1 MGASSSRIEEDKAL
15 QLCRDRKKFVR
26 EALDGRCSLAATHVS
41 YIQSLRAVGTALR
54 KFAEPEGPLESSLYT
69 STSATPELLVSTD
82 KSFSQFSFSSP
93 SISQRVDATEN
104 LSPFPS
110 PPTSSHYQVN
120 HMKFRTTYSRKVE
133 EKPPVPVT
141 GSVTSSSPSRR
152 SNVLHASERPE
163 TSPFETSP
171 IQTET
176 SPWDYFGLFHPV
188 DNQISSQEVRG
199 LNQGFENADN
209 MRKLR
214 EEEGIPDLEDEE
226 EKSYSTGED
235 SMDSEDEFDDPSTDT
250 LVRSFENVN
259 RVPGHEAATAC
270 SPAIP
275 SEKSIESDTQVVN
288 EVKCNSPHL
297 SPLRDTSA
305 GVTLRNEVKR
315 SLVKEDGLENKV
327 IAKDFFSS
335 VKEIEHLFIKAS
347 ESGGEVPR
355 MLEANKFHFRPIFPG
370 RDREEISVLGGIDMI
385 VKVEIVV
392 DGFKCLIWC
401 LLGVRH
407 LQILEGVVDQCGSVT
422 LTIFKSCFSCGED
435 FNQVQKEPDQT
446 SAKYLT
452 WHRTISSR
460 SSSSRNPLG
469 ANSRDDTE
477 DLTNNLFQN
486 FCMNS
491 GSHASTL
498 DRLYAWERKLYDEVK
513 ASELV
518 RKEYDIKR
526 KHLRQQESKGENST
540 RIDKT
545 RAVVKDLHSRI
556 GVAIHRIDTISK
568 KIEEL
573 RDTELQPQLEE
584 LIGGLRRMWDVMF
597 ECHKL
602 QFHIISV
609 ASDNGTIKISLHS
622 EAQRQ
627 ITALLEIE
635 LSALSSSFTK
645 WIGAQETYVK
655 ALNEWLFKCISLPQ
669 QSSKRKKR
677 TPRAPIRDSGPPI
690 YVTCGVWL
698 EKLDTLPT
706 KEVTES
712 IKKLGAEIS
721 RYLPRQEKNQGKGRN
736 PLNLTSW
743 PAGSNGEAAV
753 NLLRDESPEDWVTGS
768 DRFGSTLVDFI
779 AQLKNFAESSVKM
792 FAELENAIQEA
803 KTNYEKPL

>member
-15 QLCRDRKKFVR
+15 QLCRERKKFVR

-41 YIQSLRAVGTALR
+41 YIQSLRVVGTALR

-110 PPTSSHYQVN
+110 PPTSNHYQVN

-141 GSVTSSSPSRR
+141 GSVTSSSPSWR

-176 SPWDYFGLFHPV
+176 SPWDYFGLLHPV

-275 SEKSIESDTQVVN
+275 SEKNIESGTQVVN

-297 SPLRDTSA
+297 SPLRATSA
-305 GVTLRNEVKR
+305 GVTLRNDVKR
-315 SLVKEDGLENKV
+315 SPVKEDGPENKV

-335 VKEIEHLFIKAS
+335 
-347 ESGGEVPR
+347 
-355 MLEANKFHFRPIFPG
+355 
-370 RDREEISVLGGIDMI
+370 
-385 VKVEIVV
+385 
-392 DGFKCLIWC
+392 
-401 LLGVRH
+401 
-407 LQILEGVVDQCGSVT
+407 GSVT
-422 LTIFKSCFSCGED
+422 STLFKSCFSCGEN
-435 FNQVQKEPDQT
+435 FNQVQKGRSHVIPFFVVLLEPDQT
-446 SAKYLT
+446 SVKYLT

-518 RKEYDIKR
+518 RKDYDIKR
-526 KHLRQQESKGENST
+526 KHLRLQESKGENST

-622 EAQRQ
+622 EAQKQ

-645 WIGAQETYVK
+645 WIGAQKTYVK

-677 TPRAPIRDSGPPI
+677 APRAPIRDSGPPI

-736 PLNLTSW
+736 PLHLTSW

-803 KTNYEKPL
+803 KTNYERPLKS

>member
-15 QLCRDRKKFVR
+15 QLCRERKKFVR

-41 YIQSLRAVGTALR
+41 YIQSLRVVGTALR

-110 PPTSSHYQVN
+110 PPTSNHYQVN

-133 EKPPVPVT
+133 EKPPVPVM

-152 SNVLHASERPE
+152 SNELHASERPE

-176 SPWDYFGLFHPV
+176 SPWDYFGLFHSV

-199 LNQGFENADN
+199 LNQGFENTDN
-209 MRKLR
+209 IRKLR

-259 RVPGHEAATAC
+259 RVPGHEAAAAC

-275 SEKSIESDTQVVN
+275 SEKSIESGTQVVN

-297 SPLRDTSA
+297 SPLRATSA
-305 GVTLRNEVKR
+305 GVTLRNDVKR
-315 SLVKEDGLENKV
+315 SLVKEDGPENKF

-347 ESGGEVPR
+347 ESGREVPR

-370 RDREEISVLGGIDMI
+370 RDR
-385 VKVEIVV
+385 
-392 DGFKCLIWC
+392 
-401 LLGVRH
+401 
-407 LQILEGVVDQCGSVT
+407 GSVT
-422 LTIFKSCFSCGED
+422 STLIKSCFSCGED

-446 SAKYLT
+446 SVKYLT

-460 SSSSRNPLG
+460 STSSRNPLG

-645 WIGAQETYVK
+645 WIGAQKTYVK

-677 TPRAPIRDSGPPI
+677 EPREPIRNSGPPI

-736 PLNLTSW
+736 PLHLTSW

-768 DRFGSTLVDFI
+768 DRFGSTLVEFI

-803 KTNYEKPL
+803 KTKYEKPLKW